1 MNWPKDLNN
10 LSQRESFK
18 GKLMGLFDIFK
29 KDDKRIVKARLDA
42 FNSKVMDAF
51 SAMRNDLMEQSR
63 WISYLH
69 EHTMGLK
76 ESHSSHKQELVANK
90 QDLLVQKQ
98 DLVLHQKKVIKWIE
112 YLNESSQ
119 KQQKDLQKLQ
129 ESIANAIGVY
139 NEHLTEL
146 YERVETSKSKINEK
160 KMKALVMEEVQEM
173 LEDYESKSHKDIE
186 KHVEKHVRG
195 HVSKLKEDLME
206 LAETAIPEPETKIVH
221 MSHSPLSNPE
231 QKLLTL
237 LFNEADPLS
246 YDTISQ
252 KTGHSI
258 NTVRVNMNSLK
269 KKGLIED
276 HTLPSG
282 VKLFNLTNKEKIKK
296 IYNLQMI

>member
-1 MNWPKDLNN
+1 
-10 LSQRESFK
+10 
-18 GKLMGLFDIFK
+18 MGLFDIFK

-76 ESHSSHKQELVANK
+76 ESHSSHKQ
-90 QDLLVQKQ
+90 DLLVQKQ

-146 YERVETSKSKINEK
+146 YERVETTKPKIDEK

-186 KHVEKHVRG
+186 KHVEKHVKG

-206 LAETAIPEPETKIVH
+206 IAETAVPEPETKIVH
-221 MSHSPLSNPE
+221 MSHYLIQSRNY
-231 QKLLTL
+231 LLYYL
-237 LFNEADPLS
+237 MRQIL
-246 YDTISQ
+246 
-252 KTGHSI
+252 
-258 NTVRVNMNSLK
+258 
-269 KKGLIED
+269 
-276 HTLPSG
+276 
-282 VKLFNLTNKEKIKK
+282 
-296 IYNLQMI
+296 